1 MPPFGFWFILWN
13 FNIYNQN
20 VTMAIT
26 DVDVSDIAGYISKG
40 TLGSSNASLAVLAQ
54 LEGNGALTNFYTDFN
69 QNTIGYKL
77 GVAVGSDLDSNIF
90 ASFKFDPYYIDP
102 EQLPIDLYDS
112 TSNSDCAIIFN
123 NDGSDTTSGT
133 KGTLSGDL
141 TFTRTTGTG
150 DGGYIAPGSDNTSN
164 NVAWPK
170 PTKSGTDYETV
181 GSSNSGKTF
190 CFWYKPR
197 TEQPSAFAYMIAD
210 NQLTTG
216 RYSGVIIQRP
226 SNRNL
231 AFTILVGTN
240 GGGTSSSNR
249 RSHLGVNDSLSAEEW
264 QFIVVRVK
272 EGTNSQGVFNNY
284 VNITTAGAG
293 SRSQTNDGISGTSGS
308 GNTLGY
314 NTSTSATMRWFDSGN
329 GSGATE
335 DQIGMMWVL
344 PFGLAAT
351 SGYLDD
357 IYDATKQLYG
367 G

>member
-1 MPPFGFWFILWN
+1 MLPFGFWFILWN

-40 TLGSSNASLAVLAQ
+40 TLSNSNASLAVLAQ
-54 LEGNGALTNFYTDFN
+54 LEGNGSLTNFYTDFN
-69 QNTIGYKL
+69 QNSIGYKL
-77 GVAVGSDLDSNIF
+77 SVARSSNLDSNIF
-90 ASFKFDPYYIDP
+90 ASFKFDPYYIDS
-102 EQLPIDLYDS
+102 EQRPIDLYDS
-112 TSNSDCAIIFN
+112 TSNSDCAIIAN

-133 KGTLSGDL
+133 PGTLSGDL

-170 PTKSGTDYETV
+170 ATKSGTDYETIN
-181 GSSNSGKTF
+181 GSTGKTF

-249 RSHLGVNDSLSAEEW
+249 RSHLGVNDSLAAEEW
-264 QFIVVRVK
+264 QFIVVRAK
-272 EGTNSQGVFNNY
+272 PGSAQGTSNTY
-284 VNITTAGAG
+284 VSITTAGAG
-293 SRSQTNDGISGTSGS
+293 SISTSNDGISGTSGS
-308 GNTLGY
+308 GTTIGY

-344 PFGLAAT
+344 PFGLDAG
-351 SGYLDD
+351 SSYLSD
-357 IYDATKQLYG
+357 IYDATKQFYG